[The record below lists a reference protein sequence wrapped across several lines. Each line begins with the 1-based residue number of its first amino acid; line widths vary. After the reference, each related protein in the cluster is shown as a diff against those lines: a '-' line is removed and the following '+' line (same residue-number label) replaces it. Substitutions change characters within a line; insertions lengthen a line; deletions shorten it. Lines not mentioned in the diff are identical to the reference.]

1 MCLGPH
7 RPSSAHL
14 GVLLII
20 VNYKSSLEPSTAGH
34 VYIYPL
40 GVRNI
45 AGRYCSALFIA
56 TMAILKKQ
64 IDLRRTSADTYVASW
79 HNDWTVG
86 YSS

>member
-1 MCLGPH
+1 M
-7 RPSSAHL
+7 
-14 GVLLII
+14 
-20 VNYKSSLEPSTAGH
+20 
-34 VYIYPL
+34 YIYPL

-64 IDLRRTSADTYVASW
+64 IDLRKTSADTYVASW